1 MSNYWNTLRQ
11 RKISRRTMLGA
22 SAKAGVGAAGLA
34 LVGCGDDDEP
44 DAGAVAAERAAAAAE
59 EAAAAAVAAGEARA
73 ADSEAAAAT
82 AAGAADAAADA
93 ADAAGEASAAAAD
106 AADAAGEASAAASQA
121 ASAAD
126 AAAALAA
133 EAAESEDA
141 ANAAAAAEAAAA
153 AAADAAAAAG
163 AAGDAAAAAV
173 ADAAAQAAE
182 AAAQAA
188 RDVAAAVE
196 AGTATAAAAQAA
208 IDNAAE
214 AAAAAAAAAGEASA
228 AAEAAASTAA
238 ATAAAAVAAAEEAAV
253 AAAETAAAAVAAAE
267 EAADAAQE
275 AADTAATAAESA
287 SAAQATAAAAL
298 RGPRVRTP
306 VTLISG
312 TESAT
317 GTSGTD
323 HSTLWSIYD
332 NLVRYDKDL
341 IPQPARSLAQSWEI
355 PDSLNI
361 IFSMREN
368 VQFHDGTPV
377 NAEAVR
383 LWVERGKTLPV
394 STIAGDLDAVGSVE
408 ETDTMTAAFRMD
420 RPFSPLLW
428 ILGDRA
434 GMMASPAVYDDFT
447 EANSRSVPSGAGA
460 FRFVEEELD
469 GPFVVEANPNYWL
482 PNAPS
487 IEGITWFQGA
497 LQTVGNVEG
506 LLAGDYDII
515 FDATIEDFDRI
526 RDAGF
531 TLLRKSTNFM
541 FFWNINTN
549 LGPWGNPHA
558 RHAFNAGFDRVELNE
573 IVYGGLHTPVEW
585 GWLGPTTIYHDPDEK
600 FWGLDPEAV
609 RMHLNAGGFEDGFE
623 FDMVVKA
630 EDPLYVDPSLYA
642 QASLAQFGIT
652 MNVIQKPSPDF
663 WAGFYGEQ
671 DPAFMGGMSMRADI
685 WQMLAW
691 NLVAEGPHDH
701 ILPPDGD
708 PEMQAALTKVTE
720 LFELEAR
727 IEAMREAN
735 RIAESR
741 SYQIK
746 TIHNTSTV
754 AHDPGLDFTF
764 FGDAK
769 PHFGLN
775 DIRWAT

>member
-1 MSNYWNTLRQ
+1 MSNYWNRLRH

-34 LVGCGDDDEP
+34 LVGCGDDD
-44 DAGAVAAERAAAAAE
+44 DAAAAGTAAAERAAAAAE

-73 ADSEAAAAT
+73 AETEA
-82 AAGAADAAADA
+82 AADAAA
-93 ADAAGEASAAAAD
+93 EAAAA
-106 AADAAGEASAAASQA
+106 ASEASAAASQA
-121 ASAAD
+121 ADAAD

-141 ANAAAAAEAAAA
+141 ANAAAAAEAAAQ
-153 AAADAAAAAG
+153 AAADAAAAAS
-163 AAGDAAAAAV
+163 AAGDEAAAAV
-173 ADAAAQAAE
+173 AAAASEAAE

-188 RDVAAAVE
+188 RDAAAAVE

-208 IDNAAE
+208 IDEAAE

-228 AAEAAASTAA
+228 AAGEAA
-238 ATAAAAVAAAEEAAV
+238 ATAQQTAE
-253 AAAETAAAAVAAAE
+253 AAAETAAAAVAAAQ
-267 EAADAAQE
+267 EAADAAQQ
-275 AADTAATAAESA
+275 AAESA
-287 SAAQATAAAAL
+287 AMAAEEDEAMGHVPT
-298 RGPRVRTP
+298 GEIRTP

-312 TESAT
+312 TEAAT

-323 HSTLWSIYD
+323 HAMLWSIYD
-332 NLVRYDKDL
+332 NLVRYDASL
-341 IPQPARSLAQSWEI
+341 TPQPARSLAQSWEI
-355 PDSLNI
+355 PDPLNI

-368 VQFHDGTPV
+368 VQFHDGTPLS
-377 NAEAVR
+377 AEAVR
-383 LWVERGKTLPV
+383 LWVERGKALPV
-394 STIAGDLDAVGSVE
+394 STISGDLDAVGSVE
-408 ETDTMTAAFRMD
+408 ETDAMTAAFRMD

-487 IEGITWFQGA
+487 VERITWFQGA

-515 FDATIEDFDRI
+515 FDASIEDFDRI
-526 RDAGF
+526 TDAGF
-531 TLLRKSTNFM
+531 TLLRQSTNFM

-573 IVYGGLHTPVEW
+573 IAYGGLHTPVEW
-585 GWLGPTTIYHDPDEK
+585 GWLGPKTIYHDPDEK

-652 MNVIQKPSPDF
+652 MNVVQKPPPDF
-663 WAGFYGEQ
+663 YAGFYGEQ

-720 LFELEAR
+720 IFELEPR

-754 AHDPGLDFTF
+754 AHDPGLEFTF
-764 FGDAK
+764 FEDAK

>member
-1 MSNYWNTLRQ
+1 MSNHWTTLRQ

-34 LVGCGDDDEP
+34 LVGCGDDDGP

-73 ADSEAAAAT
+73 ADSEAAAAV
-82 AAGAADAAADA
+82 AASAADAAADA
-93 ADAAGEASAAAAD
+93 ADAAAD

-141 ANAAAAAEAAAA
+141 GNAAAAAEAAAA
-153 AAADAAAAAG
+153 AAAQAADAAG

-228 AAEAAASTAA
+228 AAGQAAAAAGQAA
-238 ATAAAAVAAAEEAAV
+238 ATAQETAE
-253 AAAETAAAAVAAAE
+253 AAAETAAAAVAAAQ
-267 EAADAAQE
+267 EAADAAGE

-298 RGPRVRTP
+298 RGPGIRTP

-312 TESAT
+312 TEAAT

-368 VQFHDGTPV
+368 VQFHDGMPV

-515 FDATIEDFDRI
+515 FDASIEDFDRI

-531 TLLRKSTNFM
+531 TLLTKSTNFM

-573 IVYGGLHTPVEW
+573 IAFGGLHTPVEW

-600 FWGLDPEAV
+600 FWGFDPEAV
-609 RMHLNAGGFEDGFE
+609 RMHLAAGGLEDGFE

-630 EDPLYVDPSLYA
+630 EDPVYVDPSLYA

-652 MNVIQKPSPDF
+652 MNVVQKPSPDF
-663 WAGFYGEQ
+663 WAGFYAEQ
-671 DPAFMGGMSMRADI
+671 DPAFAGGMSMRADI

-708 PEMQAALTKVTE
+708 PELQAALTKVTDT
-720 LFELEAR
+720 FELEPR

-746 TIHNTSTV
+746 TFHNTSTV
-754 AHDPGLDFTF
+754 AHDPGLEFTF
-764 FGDAK
+764 FADAK

>member
-1 MSNYWNTLRQ
+1 
-11 RKISRRTMLGA
+11 
-22 SAKAGVGAAGLA
+22 
-34 LVGCGDDDEP
+34 
-44 DAGAVAAERAAAAAE
+44 
-59 EAAAAAVAAGEARA
+59 
-73 ADSEAAAAT
+73 
-82 AAGAADAAADA
+82 
-93 ADAAGEASAAAAD
+93 
-106 AADAAGEASAAASQA
+106 
-121 ASAAD
+121 
-126 AAAALAA
+126 
-133 EAAESEDA
+133 
-141 ANAAAAAEAAAA
+141 
-153 AAADAAAAAG
+153 
-163 AAGDAAAAAV
+163 
-173 ADAAAQAAE
+173 
-182 AAAQAA
+182 
-188 RDVAAAVE
+188 
-196 AGTATAAAAQAA
+196 
-208 IDNAAE
+208 
-214 AAAAAAAAAGEASA
+214 
-228 AAEAAASTAA
+228 
-238 ATAAAAVAAAEEAAV
+238 
-253 AAAETAAAAVAAAE
+253 
-267 EAADAAQE
+267 
-275 AADTAATAAESA
+275 
-287 SAAQATAAAAL
+287 
-298 RGPRVRTP
+298 
-306 VTLISG
+306 
-312 TESAT
+312 
-317 GTSGTD
+317 
-323 HSTLWSIYD
+323 
-332 NLVRYDKDL
+332 
-341 IPQPARSLAQSWEI
+341 
-355 PDSLNI
+355 
-361 IFSMREN
+361 MREN
-368 VQFHDGTPV
+368 VQFHDGTPLS
-377 NAEAVR
+377 AEAVR
-383 LWVERGKTLPV
+383 LWVERGKALPV
-394 STIAGDLDAVGSVE
+394 STISGDLDAVGSVE
-408 ETDTMTAAFRMD
+408 ETDAMTAAFRMD

-447 EANSRSVPSGAGA
+447 EANSRSAPSGAGA

-558 RHAFNAGFDRVELNE
+558 RHAFNAGFDRIELNE
-573 IVYGGLHTPVEW
+573 IAYGGLHTPVEW

-609 RMHLNAGGFEDGFE
+609 RMHLAAGGLEDGFE

-652 MNVIQKPSPDF
+652 MNVVQKPSPDF

-720 LFELEAR
+720 HLRAGAADR
-727 IEAMREAN
+727 
-735 RIAESR
+735 
-741 SYQIK
+741 
-746 TIHNTSTV
+746 
-754 AHDPGLDFTF
+754 
-764 FGDAK
+764 GDAGGQ
-769 PHFGLN
+769 PHRRITLLSDQDDPQHLDRRPRPRSRVHVLRGRQAALRAERYPLGDVARRPHPLHPLSIWTMERGN
-775 DIRWAT
+775 GGAGAGSPSPSPSGRGRG